1 MVCLA
6 VRTDPGEGIGHRV
19 TEDHEKN
26 KGRVGSHQHHESK
39 FVRGYSDVNWTT
51 EDVEED
57 L

>member
-51 EDVEED
+51 EDVKED